1 VNLLDALMW
10 LWCLIGTHA
19 SELSF
24 FVTLFATFYI
34 PKKIMNNQIYA
45 DLISEY
51 RSAAIGQAVLSVTY
65 FYTHDCN
72 SDITKIEEKY
82 TERYKKEV
90 DSLLDNQKKEE
101 NRCENKIENS
111 LHFQRRLLSQYYYQ
125 LASLRYQGCWL
136 TRLAKRKVRK
146 DFTAREAKLLSLLS
160 YMNKVAEK
168 TFIEYDIGDIHYITE
183 NKQNVLLEKLY
194 DEAQQW

>member
-1 VNLLDALMW
+1 MFGNIVSALSLLIA
-10 LWCLIGTHA
+10 G
-19 SELSF
+19 
-24 FVTLFATFYI
+24 FATFYI
-34 PKKIMNNQIYA
+34 PEKMMNNQIYA

-101 NRCENKIENS
+101 NRCEDKIENS

-125 LASLRYQGCWL
+125 LAALRYQGGWF
-136 TRLAKRKVRK
+136 TRLAKEKVRE
-146 DFTAREAKLLSLLS
+146 DFTAREAKLLRLLIE
-160 YMNKVAEK
+160 MNKAAEK
-168 TFIEYDIGDIHYITE
+168 KFIEYDAGDIPYILE